1 MNTFS
6 KKQRFLLILI
16 LGLLTAMG
24 PLSLDLYLP
33 AFGDIARGLNTDIGQ
48 ISLSLSSY
56 FVGLGIGQ
64 LIYGPF
70 LERFGRKKPIYIG
83 VAIYLFAAIGCA
95 LTTSVEGLIVYRFFQ
110 ALGACAGMVAARAV
124 VRDLFDTKE
133 MARVFS
139 RLIMV
144 VAVSPIIA
152 PTLGGYISA
161 SFHWRYVFALLVV
174 LGLLILL
181 GTIILLPE
189 SRPANPDYS
198 MKPVSILKNYL
209 AVIRNRHF
217 FIFAVSGSISYAG
230 VYAYLSGSPHLYLE
244 IFGVSQGQY
253 GLIFAFIAAGLIG
266 ASQVNNLILAR
277 FSSEHIIL
285 TALVV
290 QCIIAFILGAS
301 FMLDYL
307 NFYSVTLL
315 IFSYLCCLGFIFPNA
330 SALSL
335 SSLGHMAGNASAL
348 LGSIQMVAG
357 ALASALVSFFL
368 GHSSLSMILVMNLC
382 AVGALGLLSF
392 SSRKFAMKL
401 G

>member
-1 MNTFS
+1 MNTYS

-24 PLSLDLYLP
+24 PLSIDLYLP

-56 FVGLGIGQ
+56 FVGLAIGQ

-83 VAIYLFAAIGCA
+83 VAIYMLAAIGCA

-110 ALGACAGMVAARAV
+110 ALGACAGLVAARAV

-133 MARVFS
+133 VARVFS
-139 RLIMV
+139 MLIMV

-152 PTLGGYISA
+152 PTLGGYISTH
-161 SFHWRYVFALLVV
+161 FHWRYVFALLVV
-174 LGLLILL
+174 LGLLMLV
-181 GTIILLPE
+181 GTFILLPE

-198 MKPVSILKNYL
+198 MRPVSILKNYL
-209 AVIRNRHF
+209 NVIRNRHF
-217 FIFAVSGSISYAG
+217 LVYAVSGSIAYSG

-253 GLIFAFIAAGLIG
+253 GLIFAFVAAGLIG
-266 ASQVNNLILAR
+266 ASQVNNLILTR
-277 FSSEHIIL
+277 HSSETIIS
-285 TALVV
+285 TALIV
-290 QCIIAFILGAS
+290 QCIIAFILMATYL
-301 FMLDYL
+301 FDYL
-307 NFYSVTLL
+307 NFYVITLL
-315 IFSYLCCLGFIFPNA
+315 MFTYLSCLGFIFPNA

-335 SSLGHMAGNASAL
+335 SSLGYTAGSASAL

-382 AVGALGLLSF
+382 AVAAWGMLSF
-392 SSRKFAMKL
+392 GNRRYTLKFS
-401 G
+401 